1 MPKIIASTYEI
12 LEEIGSGGGGIVYL
26 GRHLRLNKKIV
37 LKADRRNLTAN
48 PEHLRREVDALK
60 NLSHTYIPQVYDFVQ
75 QDGVV
80 YSVMDYIE
88 GESLDRPLKRNER
101 FKQSQVV
108 EWACE
113 LLEALEYLHSYP
125 PYGILHGDI
134 KPANIMLTPRG
145 DIRLIDFNIALALGE
160 EGAVRVGYSQ
170 GYASPEHYGLNY
182 TGMGETLRT
191 REAPTTRPTRRRT
204 EPGRE
209 PPASGTGGPSREVE
223 PTELLH
229 GKDQAAEETEPLAGN
244 GQVTGGT
251 ELLGHSGDTEVLK
264 DEEKS
269 EHRRAVPLEAAD
281 SRGTSHTQ
289 GVLLDARSDIYS
301 LGATLY
307 HLLTGHCAPSD
318 AREVRFIRDR
328 DVSPAVA
335 EIIYKAMAPDPDQR
349 WQSAAEMRRAFEG
362 LHENDPRVLRHR
374 RHVRTTSLF
383 LAALFLVGGLCTFA
397 GLKQMEAEQEKA
409 KLEAES
415 AERALAAV
423 SASEAAFRGGDIP
436 AAVQQASAALELDSI
451 YAPQAQRALTDA
463 LGVYD
468 LTDGLKSHLLLPLP
482 SEPTKAVLSPGG
494 TRAAAIT
501 TGRLHVFDTE
511 TGETLAELPTDPSAL
526 SDVVF
531 ADEDMVLY
539 AGDGAL
545 CAYDLAAQAAL
556 WTGRPATAIT
566 LSADR
571 STVAALY
578 KDEDRA
584 VVYRAASGEVL
595 NTISFEGKH
604 QSVLAN
610 DQFADPE
617 DALFALNQDGSRL
630 AVSFSDG
637 ALRLFDWSDPENCLT
652 FFDSSDYVRFAGGF
666 SDQYFAF
673 SAAERSGASVFVV
686 FDMNSLQQVGGLS
699 AATPFLAAANES
711 GVYVAQEDLLV
722 RMELETASDSE
733 LAYTNGDILS
743 YAVAEDYTLAA
754 SENGELTLF
763 GAGAAPLMTYTEDE
777 PYQILDL
784 AGAYGM
790 AASTGRPELRILKVE
805 NHTDA
810 QIFTYDASVPHREAR
825 LSKDRNTVMLFQYDR
840 FHLYDLDGTLLAN
853 EALPDASTIFDQQY
867 RRDERGS
874 YLEVTYYSGLV
885 RCYSALDGSVISETT
900 GTAPDPD
907 APIAYLTAHWRILAP
922 QHGPPEVY
930 DLESGALL
938 GTLESSDYLTYV
950 TQVGDFVITEYVT
963 AQGLRYGLLLDDCRN
978 TLARLPNLS
987 DVLEDGTLVFD
998 DQYGNLR
1005 QSRIYSIAE
1014 LMALAKR

>member
-1 MPKIIASTYEI
+1 MTRIIGSTYEI
-12 LEEIGSGGGGIVYL
+12 VGQLGAGGGGIVYL
-26 GRHLRLNKKIV
+26 ADHIRLNKQVV
-37 LKADRRNLTAN
+37 LKADRRKITTPPAL
-48 PEHLRREVDALK
+48 LRREVDVLK
-60 NLSHTYIPQVYDFVQ
+60 DLKHPYIPQVYDFFSE
-75 QDGVV
+75 GETV
-80 YSVMDYIE
+80 YTAMDYID
-88 GESLDRPLKRNER
+88 GTSLDKALKEYGR
-101 FKQSQVV
+101 FSQPQVISWAKQ
-108 EWACE
+108 
-113 LLEALEYLHSYP
+113 LLQALDYLHSPTHGSP
-125 PYGILHGDI
+125 PRGYVHSDI
-134 KPANIMLTPRG
+134 KPANLMLRPNG
-145 DIRLIDFNIALALGE
+145 DICLIDFNISLALGE
-160 EGAVRVGYSQ
+160 ENVIGASA
-170 GYASPEHYGLNY
+170 GYASPEHYGLDFSLY
-182 TGMGETLRT
+182 SSLTETQADGTVAMRDETETLTMPQTNRKI
-191 REAPTTRPTRRRT
+191 RP
-204 EPGRE
+204 
-209 PPASGTGGPSREVE
+209 
-223 PTELLH
+223 
-229 GKDQAAEETEPLAGN
+229 DI
-244 GQVTGGT
+244 
-251 ELLGHSGDTEVLK
+251 
-264 DEEKS
+264 
-269 EHRRAVPLEAAD
+269 
-281 SRGTSHTQ
+281 
-289 GVLLDARSDIYS
+289 RSDIYS
-301 LGATLY
+301 TGATLY
-307 HLLTGHCAPSD
+307 HLLSGRKPAKSALEVTPLTEREASPQI
-318 AREVRFIRDR
+318 AR
-328 DVSPAVA
+328 
-335 EIIYKAMAPDPDQR
+335 IIAKAMEP
-349 WQSAAEMRRAFEG
+349 
-362 LHENDPRVLRHR
+362 N
-374 RHVRTTSLF
+374 
-383 LAALFLVGGLCTFA
+383 AALRYQTAGEMLWDLEHLHMNDLRMKRYRRMLKATAA
-397 GLKQMEAEQEKA
+397 GLSVAFALGGVMTFVGLRRMERIQAQERITAQRSEQ
-409 KLEAES
+409 
-415 AERALAAV
+415 ALAAV

-436 AAVQQASAALELDSI
+436 TAVQQASAALELDSI

-463 LGVYD
+463 LGVYE

-482 SEPTKAVLSPGG
+482 SEPTKAVLSPEG

-501 TGRLHVFDTE
+501 TGQLHVFDTE

-545 CAYDLAAQAAL
+545 CAYDLAAQTAL

-595 NTISFEGKH
+595 NTVSFDGKR
-604 QSVLAN
+604 QGVLAN
-610 DQFADPE
+610 DQFTDPE

-652 FFDSSDYVRFAGGF
+652 FFDTSDYVHFAGGF
-666 SDQYFAF
+666 SGQYFAF
-673 SAAERSGASVFVV
+673 SATERSGASVFVV
-686 FDMNSLQQVGGLS
+686 FDMKSLQQVGGLS
-699 AATPFLAAANES
+699 AATPFLASADES

-733 LAYTNGDILS
+733 LAYTNGDTLS

-763 GAGAAPLMTYTEDE
+763 GAGAAPLMTYTGDE

-825 LSKDRNTVMLFQYDR
+825 LSEDRNTVMLFQYDR
-840 FHLYDLDGTLLAN
+840 FHLYALDGTLLAN

-963 AQGLRYGLLLDDCRN
+963 AQGLRYGLLLDDSRN